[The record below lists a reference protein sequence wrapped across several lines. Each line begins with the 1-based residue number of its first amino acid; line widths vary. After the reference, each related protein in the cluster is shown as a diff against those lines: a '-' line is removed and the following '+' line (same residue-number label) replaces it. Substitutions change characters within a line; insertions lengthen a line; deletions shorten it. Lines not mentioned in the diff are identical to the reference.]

1 MANHVRQQIRERV
14 ATTLTGL
21 TTTGSKVYQSR
32 VYPLAADNLPG
43 LLVFTNSETSEP
55 DQMGAQPE
63 LARELTLTIEGYAKG
78 TANTDDTLD
87 TISKEVET
95 ALAADTKINGLA
107 KDIFLTGTD
116 IQLSGE
122 GDQPIGI
129 VTMTFDVQY
138 RTANNAPDVAL

>member
-1 MANHVRQQIRERV
+1 
-14 ATTLTGL
+14 
-21 TTTGSKVYQSR
+21 
-32 VYPLAADNLPG
+32 LPG

>member
-1 MANHVRQQIRERV
+1 
-14 ATTLTGL
+14 
-21 TTTGSKVYQSR
+21 
-32 VYPLAADNLPG
+32 
-43 LLVFTNSETSEP
+43 
-55 DQMGAQPE
+55 MGAQPE

-95 ALAADTKINGLA
+95 ALAADTTINGLA
-107 KDIFLTGTD
+107 KDIYLTGTD

>member
-1 MANHVRQQIRERV
+1 MTR
-14 ATTLTGL
+14 LTR
-21 TTTGSKVYQSR
+21 SR
-32 VYPLAADNLPG
+32 KRRP
-43 LLVFTNSETSEP
+43 
-55 DQMGAQPE
+55 
-63 LARELTLTIEGYAKG
+63 
-78 TANTDDTLD
+78 
-87 TISKEVET
+87 

-107 KDIFLTGTD
+107 KDIFLTSTD